1 MNHINLDT
9 LPEPV
14 RQFIRG
20 LAAGPDGS
28 VIEEN
33 GRPVAHVL
41 PARKR
46 PTGAGADEEW
56 SPAKNRR
63 RSDLIDRKID
73 GTITPDEWV
82 ELEDLQDQLRRYVDR
97 VAPLPLEPLR
107 KLHQELLAKAAKA
120 EAVPPE

>member
-41 PARKR
+41 PARR
-46 PTGAGADEEW
+46 RATGAGANRAWTDE
-56 SPAKNRR
+56 KNQRR
-63 RSDLIDRKID
+63 CALIRKKFSQGI
-73 GTITPDEWV
+73 GTDEAR
-82 ELEDLQDQLRRYVDR
+82 ELADLQDEVSAYRKQVGPVPYDVVD
-97 VAPLPLEPLR
+97 ALE
-107 KLHQELLAKAAKA
+107 
-120 EAVPPE
+120 EAVNGSSAPTP